1 MDMIRSISLIIPS
14 HNDMSNLMQLLTSIP
29 EWEII
34 PSEII
39 IVDSSDSQPLI
50 PKDFVFFTQ
59 KLDIKILVLHEKNL
73 YPGHARNIGINNATS
88 HLVAFLDTSTYPTR
102 KWLSTSLNQ
111 MNSLKS
117 DGIWGN
123 TYYNA
128 DTFTSKIFR
137 ACTYG
142 SKPIRTLP
150 GSIFKKNVFNRC
162 GLFIETTRAG
172 EDGDWMSRADLQ
184 NINMATIEE
193 FSTYNKLNHES
204 LSYLV
209 KKWFRNYVYGAK
221 LPYIRAH
228 KDYYYYG
235 MSLVAVLLAFNWNRV
250 VAAWDEESIF
260 YIPSITKISLLLVI
274 IIYIFIRGIFFP
286 RKKGINFSFI
296 FPINFIFIAF
306 LSGFLDLTK
315 ALAFAYSRLNKK

>member
-1 MDMIRSISLIIPS
+1 MDMIRPISLIIPS
-14 HNDMSNLMQLLTSIP
+14 HNDVSNLMQLLTSIP
-29 EWEII
+29 DWEII

-50 PKDFVFFTQ
+50 PKDFVFFT
-59 KLDIKILVLHEKNL
+59 KKFDIKILILHEKNL

-102 KWLSTSLNQ
+102 KWLSTGLNQ
-111 MNSLKS
+111 MNYLKS

-123 TYYNA
+123 TYFNA
-128 DTFTSKIFR
+128 DMFISKTFR

-142 SKPIRTLP
+142 AKPIRTFP
-150 GSIFKKNVFNRC
+150 GSIFKKNVFSRC
-162 GLFIETTRAG
+162 GLFIESTRAG

-184 NINMATIEE
+184 NINMATTEE
-193 FSTYNKLNHES
+193 FLNYNKLNHKS

-235 MSLVAVLLAFNWNRV
+235 MSFIAVLLAFNWNRV

-274 IIYIFIRGIFFP
+274 ILYIFIRGIFFP

-296 FPINFIFIAF
+296 FPINFIFIAL
-306 LSGFLDLTK
+306 LSGLLDLTK

>member
-1 MDMIRSISLIIPS
+1 MIRPISLIIPS
-14 HNDMSNLMQLLTSIP
+14 HNDASNLMQLLTSITD
-29 EWEII
+29 WEMI

-39 IVDSSDSQPLI
+39 IVDSSDSQLLI

-73 YPGHARNIGINNATS
+73 HPGHARNIGINNATN
-88 HLVAFLDTSTYPTR
+88 HLVAFLDTSTYPTC
-102 KWLSTSLNQ
+102 KWLSTGLNK
-111 MNSLKS
+111 MNSLKP

-128 DTFTSKIFR
+128 DTFISKNFR

-142 SKPIRTLP
+142 AKPIRTLP

-184 NINMATIEE
+184 NINMATTKE
-193 FSTYNKLNHES
+193 FLSYNKLNHES

-228 KDYYYYG
+228 KDYYYYV
-235 MSLVAVLLAFNWNRV
+235 MSFIAVLLAFNWNRT

-260 YIPSITKISLLLVI
+260 YIPSITKLSLLLVI
-274 IIYIFIRGIFFP
+274 IIYIFIRGIFIP
-286 RKKGINFSFI
+286 RKKGINFGFI

-306 LSGFLDLTK
+306 LSGLLDLTK
-315 ALAFAYSRLNKK
+315 ALAFAYSEFNRY